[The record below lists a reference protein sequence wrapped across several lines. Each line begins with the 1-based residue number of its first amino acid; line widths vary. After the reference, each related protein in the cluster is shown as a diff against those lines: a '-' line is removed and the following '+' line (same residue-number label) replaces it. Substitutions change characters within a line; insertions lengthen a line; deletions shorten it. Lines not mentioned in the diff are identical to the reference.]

1 MHHLIEKWKFIYFEV
16 EISNFKPKMP
26 TDNTLKIIN
35 GTTQDLKKIEEDLFP
50 FFTHKQEYDKRFIYK
65 LGEDGINCFL
75 AEKKGKFVHYFM
87 VFSNARNSPLAKTT
101 FNKKEIKENDI
112 YLGNA
117 FTVPLERGSLILPSV
132 LKFILEHFKSSY
144 ESKKRA
150 ILLVHE
156 DTLGAEKFYSILGF
170 KKIKTFK

>member
-1 MHHLIEKWKFIYFEV
+1 MESLEKWKYIYFEV
-16 EISNFKPKMP
+16 QISNFKSKVP
-26 TDNTLKIIN
+26 TDKRLKIIN

-87 VFSNARNSPLAKTT
+87 VFSNAKNSPLAKTT

-132 LKFILEHFKSSY
+132 LKFPTPGRVLSNILIVLLCLNPTFSASSIQR
-144 ESKKRA
+144 STTK
-150 ILLVHE
+150 
-156 DTLGAEKFYSILGF
+156 YSLF
-170 KKIKTFK
+170 P